1 MVALA
6 TFVNLII
13 MDGEILRNIA
23 AYQMLYAS
31 YNTDIGLFDGKMG
44 IAIFFFHYARY
55 SGLSVYEKF
64 ANELL
69 DDVCEEVSM
78 QMPITLGDGLCGIA
92 WGITYLHKQGF
103 IEGKLDEILSEID
116 EMIMERSLLRIMDPS
131 WKTGFRGIALYI
143 SERLALSSGNEPP
156 FDKAYIEDF
165 KKLCSLHELVLF
177 EDAWDIILAVMQ
189 NSGSAFIRQEER
201 WQEGLKYMC
210 RI

>member
-1 MVALA
+1 
-6 TFVNLII
+6 

-92 WGITYLHKQGF
+92 CINK
-103 IEGKLDEILSEID
+103 D
-116 EMIMERSLLRIMDPS
+116 LL
-131 WKTGFRGIALYI
+131 
-143 SERLALSSGNEPP
+143 
-156 FDKAYIEDF
+156 KANWMKFYR
-165 KKLCSLHELVLF
+165 K
-177 EDAWDIILAVMQ
+177 
-189 NSGSAFIRQEER
+189 
-201 WQEGLKYMC
+201 
-210 RI
+210 

>member
-64 ANELL
+64 ANIF
-69 DDVCEEVSM
+69 C
-78 QMPITLGDGLCGIA
+78 T
-92 WGITYLHKQGF
+92 
-103 IEGKLDEILSEID
+103 
-116 EMIMERSLLRIMDPS
+116 
-131 WKTGFRGIALYI
+131 
-143 SERLALSSGNEPP
+143 
-156 FDKAYIEDF
+156 
-165 KKLCSLHELVLF
+165 
-177 EDAWDIILAVMQ
+177 
-189 NSGSAFIRQEER
+189 
-201 WQEGLKYMC
+201 
-210 RI
+210 